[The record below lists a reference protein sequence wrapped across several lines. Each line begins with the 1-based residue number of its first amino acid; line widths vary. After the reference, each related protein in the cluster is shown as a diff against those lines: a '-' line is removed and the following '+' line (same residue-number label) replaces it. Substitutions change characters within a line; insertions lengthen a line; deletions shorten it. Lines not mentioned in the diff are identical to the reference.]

1 MWVKV
6 NGKQSKCLL
15 LHIKKQW
22 YDMILSGEKK
32 EEYRAFSTYYQRRF
46 EGLGLYP
53 IDNCE
58 QYILFRNGYSS
69 GSPQFVARCE
79 IEIGEGKP
87 EWGAKEG
94 KMYYILKIKEILIP
108 EEVITETV

>member
-32 EEYRAFSTYYQRRF
+32 EEYRAFRTYYQRSF

-53 IDNCE
+53 TDNCE
-58 QYILFRNGYSS
+58 RYILFRNGYSS
-69 GSPQFVARCE
+69 DSPQFVARCG
-79 IEIGEGKP
+79 IGIGEGKP
-87 EWGAKEG
+87 EWGAEEG
-94 KMYYILKIKEILIP
+94 EMYYILKIKEILIP